1 MQYRHSFHAG
11 NFADVHKHIGLLA
24 LLRALQKKEKG
35 FLYLDTHAGSGLYDL
50 RSEDARRGGESAAG
64 IAQVLKAAEQRAPQS
79 PEIVEYLGTVR
90 RLRALTGTSTYP
102 GSPLIAASVLR
113 GVDRA
118 CCIETVP
125 QESRHLSRVLS
136 AFGSEGKGSV
146 RIMAGDG
153 YAQLAAQLPPKERR
167 ALVLIDPPFEDA
179 DEFPRLA
186 AMLPEVLR
194 RFDSGVYAIWYP
206 VKRQRDTDN
215 WHARIARS
223 ITQPT
228 LAAELW
234 LHPRD
239 TTVGLNGS
247 GLLIVNPPWQ
257 MDLQLATWQEELRG
271 MLGAA
276 TGGGSHVKWIIHERS

>member
-11 NFADVHKHIGLLA
+11 NFADVHKHVALLA

-50 RSEDARRGGESAAG
+50 RGEDARRGGEASAG
-64 IAQVLKAAEQRAPQS
+64 IAQLLQSASRHPPQS
-79 PEIVEYLGTVR
+79 PEILAYLETVQ
-90 RLRALTGTSTYP
+90 RLRALHGAATYP
-102 GSPLIAASVLR
+102 GSPLIAASALR
-113 GVDRA
+113 AVDRA
-118 CCIETVP
+118 CCVEAVP
-125 QESRHLSRVLS
+125 QESRHLSRAITALGAES
-136 AFGSEGKGSV
+136 RGSV
-146 RIMAGDG
+146 RVMAGDG

-167 ALVLIDPPFEDA
+167 ALVLVDPPFEDA

-206 VKRQRDTDN
+206 VKRQRDIDL
-215 WHARIARS
+215 WQARIARA
-223 ITQPT
+223 ITAPT

-257 MDLQLATWQEELRG
+257 MDLRLAAWQEELRQ
-271 MLGAA
+271 LL
-276 TGGGSHVKWIIHERS
+276 GGGEGSGSEVKWIVHERS

>member
-11 NFADVHKHIGLLA
+11 NFADVHKHVGLLA

-35 FLYLDTHAGSGLYDL
+35 FLYLDTHAGSSLYDL

-64 IAQVLKAAEQRAPQS
+64 IAQVLQAAAQHPPRT
-79 PEIVEYLGTVR
+79 PEVAAYLDTVR
-90 RLRALTGTSTYP
+90 NLRALTGASTYP
-102 GSPLIAASVLR
+102 GSPLIAASALR
-113 GVDRA
+113 PVDRGS
-118 CCIETVP
+118 CIETVP
-125 QESRHLSRVLS
+125 QESRHLGRVLA
-136 AFGSEGKGSV
+136 AFGSEGKATV
-146 RIMAGDG
+146 RVAAGDG

-167 ALVLIDPPFEDA
+167 ALVLIDPPYEDTE
-179 DEFPRLA
+179 EFPQLA
-186 AMLPEVLR
+186 AMLPDVLR
-194 RFDSGVYAIWYP
+194 RFDSGVYVIWYP
-206 VKRQRDTDN
+206 IKKQRDIDL
-215 WHARIARS
+215 WHARIARA

-257 MDLQLATWQEELRG
+257 MDARFAEWQEELRG
-271 MLGAA
+271 LLGGAE
-276 TGGGSHVKWIIHERS
+276 GSGSDVKWIVHEQR